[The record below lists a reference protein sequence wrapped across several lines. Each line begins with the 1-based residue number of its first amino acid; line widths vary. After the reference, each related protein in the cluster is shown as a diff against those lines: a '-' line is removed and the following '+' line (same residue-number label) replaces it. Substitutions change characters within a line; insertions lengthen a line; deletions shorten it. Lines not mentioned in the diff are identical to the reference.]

1 MLSLLAQRPAA
12 LCTGSRSVL
21 SVTARTRNNYTT
33 DSSQQVSTFANQ
45 NKLPRLP
52 IPTLKATATRYLKT
66 LRPLL
71 DNSEYARAERAVSSF
86 ISSSGLGP
94 VLQRRLQEVDRQAP
108 ASWLENIWVQKAYL
122 EWREPNYINAN
133 WAALLADNPNFPAV
147 GDAPPGQPTGPQ
159 LARAARLILHLLEAN
174 DAINQ
179 GTLTADSQR
188 GTPMCMNQFK
198 WQFGTSRIARPGCD
212 GLVNQYPST
221 ATHILVMYRDQTIE
235 VPVYNNAGQRASLV
249 QITSQLL
256 QATRRVDDL
265 LARQAQPQPSVA
277 NITAG
282 NRDNWA
288 NARQILEKDTAN
300 VESLAKVDSALF
312 GVCLDVNVDAKDIYD
327 PERSVALFT
336 HSNSGCNRWF
346 DKAIQLIVLGNGRVG
361 VNCEHTPADA
371 LTTGSLLMEAMEKE
385 TGIYK
390 DTASCAEL
398 AEPMPIQWNVTPEVV
413 KLIDN
418 AQKEAGA
425 LAGNLRM
432 LLGNM
437 TQYGAQWIKTLGV
450 SPDAYFQVALQT
462 AYFRHHG
469 KPAPTYETSSL
480 RRFLHGRTETIRSCS
495 EESLA
500 FSKVFD
506 DKDVSL
512 KKKLQFFQQAIAAH
526 LEYSKAASLGQ
537 GVDRHL
543 LGLRAQIQ
551 SPEEAEK
558 ALLFQDP
565 SYIQSMS
572 FAMSTS
578 NVTPGEKFRGAFAP
592 VIPDGYG
599 INYAM
604 DKSDLKFSISEWL
617 SSPVTDA
624 TAFRETIYKTLS
636 DLYDAGEY
644 AKRQ

>member
-1 MLSLLAQRPAA
+1 
-12 LCTGSRSVL
+12 
-21 SVTARTRNNYTT
+21 
-33 DSSQQVSTFANQ
+33 
-45 NKLPRLP
+45 
-52 IPTLKATATRYLKT
+52 
-66 LRPLL
+66 
-71 DNSEYARAERAVSSF
+71 
-86 ISSSGLGP
+86 
-94 VLQRRLQEVDRQAP
+94 
-108 ASWLENIWVQKAYL
+108 
-122 EWREPNYINAN
+122 
-133 WAALLADNPNFPAV
+133 
-147 GDAPPGQPTGPQ
+147 
-159 LARAARLILHLLEAN
+159 N

-256 QATRRVDDL
+256 QATHRVDDL

-277 NITAG
+277 NLTAG

-418 AQKEAGA
+418 AQKEAGV
-425 LAGNLRM
+425 LAGNLCM

-437 TQYGAQWIKTLGV
+437 T
-450 SPDAYFQVALQT
+450 
-462 AYFRHHG
+462 
-469 KPAPTYETSSL
+469 
-480 RRFLHGRTETIRSCS
+480 
-495 EESLA
+495 
-500 FSKVFD
+500 
-506 DKDVSL
+506 
-512 KKKLQFFQQAIAAH
+512 
-526 LEYSKAASLGQ
+526 
-537 GVDRHL
+537 
-543 LGLRAQIQ
+543 
-551 SPEEAEK
+551 
-558 ALLFQDP
+558 
-565 SYIQSMS
+565 
-572 FAMSTS
+572 
-578 NVTPGEKFRGAFAP
+578 
-592 VIPDGYG
+592 
-599 INYAM
+599 
-604 DKSDLKFSISEWL
+604 
-617 SSPVTDA
+617 
-624 TAFRETIYKTLS
+624 
-636 DLYDAGEY
+636 
-644 AKRQ
+644 